1 MVKGTADKTFVS
13 PAPVVESQTP
23 NVVKAA
29 VFLAT
34 RGIIKARVR
43 MHFILRGVCGW
54 HYSHVLPTTK
64 KKRLLSDIINH
75 IPSQKTQLV
84 IRGTVGGACTVITTI
99 LSFAVSSPHQM
110 VLGLTSHRHISIRI
124 HG

>member
-75 IPSQKTQLV
+75 IPSQKNSAGDSWHSRRRMYSHYHHIVFCSLFAASN
-84 IRGTVGGACTVITTI
+84 GSGADVPP
-99 LSFAVSSPHQM
+99 PH
-110 VLGLTSHRHISIRI
+110 
-124 HG
+124 

>member
-54 HYSHVLPTTK
+54 HYSHVLPTK
-64 KKRLLSDIINH
+64 KKKTTVVRHHQPYSKPKNSAGDSWHSRRRMYSHYHH
-75 IPSQKTQLV
+75 IVFCSLFAASN
-84 IRGTVGGACTVITTI
+84 GSGADVPP
-99 LSFAVSSPHQM
+99 PH
-110 VLGLTSHRHISIRI
+110 
-124 HG
+124 